1 MAQVKA
7 EQQPPAA
14 TGTTLI
20 VLVGLGIAFL
30 LFMAFLNVVKSG
42 NLLNESNLLYAAL
55 IFYAGAGALY
65 LGFGVT
71 GTESYVKF
79 ASFATWLG
87 LIANTGAVAHRWY
100 EAGHPPFSSVYEM
113 LLSFVWTLAAL
124 TLVAEKKYHVKVIG
138 TVTMPV
144 AIVGV
149 VLMQLL
155 RTDVHPLVPALQS
168 TWLHVHV
175 TLAMLAYAAC
185 ALSFALGM
193 MFLIQDK
200 MKTETFL
207 AVTTAS
213 TLAIYAGIVFT
224 RFEKWGGLNVSAW
237 DADRKSEV
245 FLSRG
250 VRLFVTI
257 PDLGWLM
264 VLASL
269 LVAAPLSLYLVS
281 RRAKIAW
288 YLRSLPARSSDAYR
302 AILQIFSLR
311 RSDQVSAT
319 EAWIK
324 INPEPQNEESWIL
337 VANRAV
343 FVSILLQVMALVMFL
358 VRTRDSRYL
367 SLDDQGLY
375 PTSLAASPF
384 ILSGLIGGVF
394 MSLLYLLLLW
404 RRPDL
409 ERLLPSA
416 DDLDRITYKTI
427 GIAFPLLTLM
437 IAAGAYWANQTW
449 GSYWSWDPKETWAA
463 ITWLVYAGYLHMR
476 VTRGWR
482 GRRAAYFAILG
493 FGVVMFT
500 FFGVTYLLP
509 GLHAYA

>member
-1 MAQVKA
+1 MARARV
-7 EQQPPAA
+7 EQQPAA

-20 VLVGLGIAFL
+20 VMVGLGIAFL

-71 GTESYVKF
+71 GTDSYVRF
-79 ASFATWLG
+79 ASIATWAG
-87 LIANTGAVAHRWY
+87 LAANTGAVAHRWY
-100 EAGHPPFSSVYEM
+100 EAGHPPFASIYEM
-113 LLSFVWTLAAL
+113 LLSFVWTLAVL
-124 TLVAEKKYHVKVIG
+124 TLIAEKKFGVKVIG

-185 ALSFALGM
+185 ALSFALAL
-193 MFLIQDK
+193 MFLIQDE
-200 MKTETFL
+200 MQNETFL
-207 AVTTAS
+207 ATTS
-213 TLAIYAGIVFT
+213 LFGIGVYLGILT
-224 RFEKWGGLNVSAW
+224 RFENWGGLSVVGWNAQE
-237 DADRKSEV
+237 KSEM
-245 FLSRG
+245 FLQGG
-250 VRLFVTI
+250 VRLFVVI

-264 VLASL
+264 LLVLL
-269 LVAAPLSLYLVS
+269 VVAAPFVLYVVG
-281 RRAKIAW
+281 RVRKN
-288 YLRSLPARSSDAYR
+288 
-302 AILQIFSLR
+302 
-311 RSDQVSAT
+311 
-319 EAWIK
+319 EA
-324 INPEPQNEESWIL
+324 L
-337 VANRAV
+337 FTLANRAV
-343 FVSILLQVMALVMFL
+343 FISILLQIVALLVFL
-358 VRTRDSRYL
+358 LRARGGQYP
-367 SLDDQGLY
+367 SLDAEGLY
-375 PTSLAASPF
+375 ATSLAASPF
-384 ILSGLIGGVF
+384 ILSGLVSGIF
-394 MSLLYLLLLW
+394 SSLLYLLLLW

-409 ERLLPSA
+409 ERLLPTA
-416 DDLDRITYKTI
+416 EALDRITYKTI
-427 GIAFPLLTLM
+427 CIAFPLLTLM
-437 IAAGAYWANQTW
+437 IAAGAYWANRTW

-476 VTRGWR
+476 ITRGWR

-493 FGVVMFT
+493 FVVVMFT

>member
-1 MAQVKA
+1 MARAKV
-7 EQQPPAA
+7 EQQQPA

-20 VLVGLGIAFL
+20 VMVGLAIAFL

-42 NLLNESNLLYAAL
+42 NLLSETNLLFATL

-79 ASFATWLG
+79 ASLATWMG
-87 LIANTGAVAHRWY
+87 LIANTAAVAHRWY
-100 EAGHPPFSSVYEM
+100 DAGHPPFASVYEM
-113 LLSFVWTLAAL
+113 LLSFVWTLAVL
-124 TLVAEKKYHVKVIG
+124 TLIAEKKFGVKVIG

-155 RTDVHPLVPALQS
+155 RTEVHPLVPALQS

-185 ALSFALGM
+185 ALSFALAM
-193 MFLIQDK
+193 MFLIQDN

-207 AVTTAS
+207 AVTSAS
-213 TLAIYAGIVFT
+213 TLGIYASIVLT
-224 RFEKWGGLNVSAW
+224 RFEKWGGLSLSAW
-237 DADRKSEV
+237 NPENKAEV
-245 FLSRG
+245 FLSKG

-264 VLASL
+264 TLTLLGVASPLVLYGL
-269 LVAAPLSLYLVS
+269 
-281 RRAKIAW
+281 
-288 YLRSLPARSSDAYR
+288 ARWKNNDTFLT
-302 AILQIFSLR
+302 I
-311 RSDQVSAT
+311 
-319 EAWIK
+319 
-324 INPEPQNEESWIL
+324 
-337 VANRAV
+337 ANRGV
-343 FVSILLQVMALVMFL
+343 FLSILLQIMTLVMFL
-358 VRTRDSRYL
+358 MRANDGRYP
-367 SLDDQGLY
+367 SLDADGLF

-384 ILSGLIGGVF
+384 ILSGLVGGVF
-394 MSLLYLLLLW
+394 ISLLYLLLVW

-409 ERLLPSA
+409 ERLLPTA

-427 GIAFPLLTLM
+427 CLAFPLLTLM

-463 ITWLVYAGYLHMR
+463 ITWLVYALYLHMR
-476 VTRGWR
+476 ITRGWR
-482 GRRAAYFAILG
+482 GRRAAYFAIAG
-493 FGVVMFT
+493 FAVVMFT

>member
-1 MAQVKA
+1 MARARA
-7 EQQPPAA
+7 EQQPA

-20 VLVGLGIAFL
+20 VMVGLGIAFL

-42 NLLNESNLLYAAL
+42 NLLNEANLLYAAL

-71 GTESYVKF
+71 GTDSYIKF
-79 ASFATWLG
+79 ASLATWAG
-87 LIANTGAVAHRWY
+87 LVANTGAVAHRWY
-100 EAGHPPFSSVYEM
+100 EAGHPPFASVYEM

-124 TLVAEKKYHVKVIG
+124 TLIAEKRYGVKVIG

-155 RTDVHPLVPALQS
+155 RSEVRPLVPALQS

-185 ALSFALGM
+185 ALSFALAM

-200 MKTETFL
+200 VKTEAFL
-207 AVTTAS
+207 AATSVFTAG
-213 TLAIYAGIVFT
+213 IYAAVLT
-224 RFEKWGGLNVSAW
+224 RFEGWGGFNVVAW
-237 DADRKSEV
+237 DAENKTEV
-245 FLSRG
+245 FISRG

-264 VLASL
+264 L
-269 LVAAPLSLYLVS
+269 LVFAAVASPLVLYIL
-281 RRAKIAW
+281 
-288 YLRSLPARSSDAYR
+288 ARVQKNDG
-302 AILQIFSLR
+302 F
-311 RSDQVSAT
+311 
-319 EAWIK
+319 
-324 INPEPQNEESWIL
+324 IN

-343 FVSILLQVMALVMFL
+343 FISILLQSLALVIFL
-358 VRTRDSRYL
+358 LRASDGRYP
-367 SLDDQGLY
+367 SLDADGLY
-375 PTSLAASPF
+375 PTALAASPF
-384 ILSGLIGGVF
+384 ILSALVGGIF
-394 MSLLYLLLLW
+394 ANLLYLLLLW
-404 RRPDL
+404 RREDL
-409 ERLLPSA
+409 ERLLP
-416 DDLDRITYKTI
+416 DTENLDRITYKTI
-427 GIAFPLLTLM
+427 CIAFPLLTLM
-437 IAAGAYWANQTW
+437 IAAGAYWANRAW
-449 GSYWSWDPKETWAA
+449 GSYWNWDPKETWAA

-493 FGVVMFT
+493 FAVVMFT

>member
-1 MAQVKA
+1 MSRAKA
-7 EQQPPAA
+7 EQQPA

-42 NLLNESNLLYAAL
+42 PILNEANLLYAAL

-71 GTESYVKF
+71 GTESYIKF
-79 ASFATWLG
+79 ASLATWAG

-100 EAGHPPFSSVYEM
+100 EAGHPPFASLYEM

-124 TLVAEKKYHVKVIG
+124 TLIAEKRYGVKVIG

-155 RTDVHPLVPALQS
+155 RSDVRPLVPALQS

-185 ALSFALGM
+185 ALSFALAM

-200 MKTETFL
+200 MKTESFMAATGVF
-207 AVTTAS
+207 
-213 TLAIYAGIVFT
+213 TLGIYIAILT
-224 RFEKWGGLNVSAW
+224 RFERWGGLNVVAW
-237 DADRKSEV
+237 DADNKQEM

-264 VLASL
+264 L
-269 LVAAPLSLYLVS
+269 LVCATVAAPLALYIL
-281 RRAKIAW
+281 
-288 YLRSLPARSSDAYR
+288 ARVKR
-302 AILQIFSLR
+302 NENFLAI
-311 RSDQVSAT
+311 
-319 EAWIK
+319 
-324 INPEPQNEESWIL
+324 
-337 VANRAV
+337 ANRAV
-343 FVSILLQVMALVMFL
+343 FVSILLQTLALVFFL
-358 VRTRDSRYL
+358 LRARDGQYT
-367 SLDDQGLY
+367 SLDADGLY
-375 PTSLAASPF
+375 RTTLAASPF
-384 ILSGLIGGVF
+384 ILSGLVAGIF
-394 MSLLYLLLLW
+394 ANLLYLLLLW

-409 ERLLPSA
+409 ERHLPGA
-416 DDLDRITYKTI
+416 DALDRITYKTI
-427 GIAFPLLTLM
+427 CIAFPLLTLM
-437 IAAGAYWANQTW
+437 IAAGAYWANRAW
-449 GSYWSWDPKETWAA
+449 GSYWNWDPKETWAA

-476 VTRGWR
+476 ITRGWR

-493 FGVVMFT
+493 FAVVMFT

>member
-1 MAQVKA
+1 MARARA
-7 EQQPPAA
+7 EQQPAS
-14 TGTTLI
+14 GTLLI
-20 VLVGLGIAFL
+20 VLVGLSIAFL

-42 NLLNESNLLYAAL
+42 NLLNEANLLYAAL

-71 GTESYVKF
+71 GTDSYVRF
-79 ASFATWLG
+79 ASMATWAG
-87 LIANTGAVAHRWY
+87 LLANTGAVIHRWY
-100 EAGHPPFSSVYEM
+100 EAGHPPFASVYEM
-113 LLSFVWTLAAL
+113 LLSFVWTLAVL
-124 TLVAEKKYHVKVIG
+124 TLIAEKRYGVKVIG

-185 ALSFALGM
+185 ALSFALAM

-200 MKTETFL
+200 MKTDTFL
-207 AVTTAS
+207 AATSLFGIAT
-213 TLAIYAGIVFT
+213 YAGVLT
-224 RFEKWGGLNVSAW
+224 RFEKWGGLSVAAW
-237 DADRKSEV
+237 NPQEKSDM
-245 FLSRG
+245 FLAKG
-250 VRLFVTI
+250 VRLFVVI

-264 VLASL
+264 LLVLAA
-269 LVAAPLSLYLVS
+269 VAAPFVLYLVARW
-281 RRAKIAW
+281 RRDE
-288 YLRSLPARSSDAYR
+288 SL
-302 AILQIFSLR
+302 IG
-311 RSDQVSAT
+311 
-319 EAWIK
+319 
-324 INPEPQNEESWIL
+324 

-343 FVSILLQVMALVMFL
+343 FVSILMQILALIFFL
-358 VRTRDSRYL
+358 LRARSGRYP
-367 SLDDQGLY
+367 SLDAEGLF

-384 ILSGLIGGVF
+384 ILSSLVGSIFVC
-394 MSLLYLLLLW
+394 LLYLLLLW
-404 RRPDL
+404 RREDL
-409 ERLLPSA
+409 ERMLPSA
-416 DDLDRITYKTI
+416 DHLDRITYRTI
-427 GIAFPLLTLM
+427 AIAFPLLTLM
-437 IAAGAYWANQTW
+437 IAAGAYWANRTW

-493 FGVVMFT
+493 FAVVMFT
-500 FFGVTYLLP
+500 FFGVTYLLR

>member
-1 MAQVKA
+1 MTQVQAKA
-7 EQQPPAA
+7 EQQQETTS

-20 VLVGLGIAFL
+20 VFVGLATAFL

-42 NLLNESNLLYAAL
+42 NILSETNLLFAAL

-71 GTESYVKF
+71 GTDSYVKY
-79 ASFATWLG
+79 ASLATWAG
-87 LIANTGAVAHRWY
+87 LLANTGAVAHRWY
-100 EAGHPPFSSVYEM
+100 ESGHPPFASVYEM
-113 LLSFVWTLAAL
+113 LLSFVWTLAVL
-124 TLVAEKKYHVKVIG
+124 TLIAEKKYGVKVIG

-155 RTDVHPLVPALQS
+155 RTEVHPLVPALQS

-185 ALSFALGM
+185 ALSFALAM
-193 MFLIQDK
+193 MFLIQDH
-200 MKTETFL
+200 METSTFL
-207 AVTTAS
+207 AFTSVG
-213 TLAIYAGIVFT
+213 TLSVYLSILLT
-224 RFEKWGGLNVSAW
+224 RFEKWGGLSLIAW
-237 DADRKSEV
+237 NSEEKREV
-245 FLSRG
+245 FISKG
-250 VRLFVTI
+250 ERLFVVV

-264 VLASL
+264 LLATLS
-269 LVAAPLSLYLVS
+269 VAAPLLLYGLARWRKQDS
-281 RRAKIAW
+281 
-288 YLRSLPARSSDAYR
+288 YLA
-302 AILQIFSLR
+302 
-311 RSDQVSAT
+311 
-319 EAWIK
+319 
-324 INPEPQNEESWIL
+324 

-343 FVSILLQVMALVMFL
+343 FVSILLQIMTLALFL
-358 VRTRDSRYL
+358 LRARDGAYP
-367 SLDDQGLY
+367 SLDAEGLFA
-375 PTSLAASPF
+375 TNLAASPF
-384 ILSGLIGGVF
+384 LLSGLIGGIF
-394 MSLLYLLLLW
+394 ISLLYLLMLW
-404 RRPDL
+404 RRKDL
-409 ERLLPSA
+409 ERLLPDSNS
-416 DDLDRITYKTI
+416 LDRITYKTI
-427 GIAFPLLTLM
+427 CVAFPLLTLM

-476 VTRGWR
+476 ITRGWR

>member
-1 MAQVKA
+1 MARARA
-7 EQQPPAA
+7 EQPPAA
-14 TGTTLI
+14 SGMTLV

-42 NLLNESNLLYAAL
+42 TVLNESNLLYATL
-55 IFYAGAGALY
+55 IFFAGAAALY

-79 ASFATWLG
+79 ASIATWLG
-87 LIANTGAVAHRWY
+87 LAACTGAVAHRWY
-100 EAGHPPFSSVYEM
+100 EAGHPPFASVYEM

-124 TLVAEKKYHVKVIG
+124 TLIAEKKYDVKVIG

-155 RTDVHPLVPALQS
+155 RTEVHPLVPALQS

-185 ALSFALGM
+185 ALSFALAM

-207 AVTTAS
+207 AVTSAS
-213 TLAIYAGIVFT
+213 TLAIYAGVVFT
-224 RFEKWGGLNVSAW
+224 RFETWGGLNVIGW
-237 DADRKSEV
+237 DPERKAEI
-245 FLSRG
+245 LIAKG
-250 VRLFVTI
+250 QRLFVTI

-264 VLASL
+264 VLAM
-269 LVAAPLSLYLVS
+269 LVVASPLFFYAIARLKKDESYL
-281 RRAKIAW
+281 
-288 YLRSLPARSSDAYR
+288 
-302 AILQIFSLR
+302 AI
-311 RSDQVSAT
+311 
-319 EAWIK
+319 
-324 INPEPQNEESWIL
+324 
-337 VANRAV
+337 ANRAV
-343 FVSILLQVMALVMFL
+343 FVSILLQVMALIMFL
-358 VRTRDSRYL
+358 VRVRDGRYG
-367 SLDDQGLY
+367 SLDAEGIYQ
-375 PTSLAASPF
+375 TSLVTSPF
-384 ILSGLIGGVF
+384 ILSGLVGGVF
-394 MSLLYLLLLW
+394 ISLLYLLLLW

-416 DDLDRITYKTI
+416 DELDRLTYKTI

-482 GRRAAYFAILG
+482 GRRAAYFAVFG
-493 FGVVMFT
+493 FAVVMFT

>member
-1 MAQVKA
+1 MTMARAKA
-7 EQQPPAA
+7 EQQPAA

-42 NLLNESNLLYAAL
+42 NILNETNLLYAAL

-79 ASFATWLG
+79 ASFATWAG
-87 LIANTGAVAHRWY
+87 LLANTAAVAHRWY
-100 EAGHPPFSSVYEM
+100 EAGHPPFASVYEM
-113 LLSFVWTLAAL
+113 LLSFVWTLAVL
-124 TLVAEKKYHVKVIG
+124 TLIAEKKYDVKVIG

-155 RTDVHPLVPALQS
+155 RSEVHPLVPALQS

-185 ALSFALGM
+185 ALSFALAM
-193 MFLIQDK
+193 MFLIQDR

-207 AVTTAS
+207 AVTSACTV
-213 TLAIYAGIVFT
+213 AIYAGILT
-224 RFEKWGGLNVSAW
+224 RFEQWGGLNVAAW
-237 DADRKSEV
+237 DPEQKSEI
-245 FLSRG
+245 FLSKG

-264 VLASL
+264 MLTLVVVASPLVFL
-269 LVAAPLSLYLVS
+269 L
-281 RRAKIAW
+281 IAR
-288 YLRSLPARSSDAYR
+288 L
-302 AILQIFSLR
+302 
-311 RSDQVSAT
+311 
-319 EAWIK
+319 K
-324 INPEPQNEESWIL
+324 KNETT
-337 VANRAV
+337 VTFANQAV

-358 VRTRDSRYL
+358 IRARDERYP
-367 SLDDQGLY
+367 SLDAEGLF
-375 PTSLAASPF
+375 TTNLAANPF
-384 ILSGLIGGVF
+384 ILSGLVGGVF
-394 MSLLYLLLLW
+394 ISLLYLLLLW

-409 ERLLPSA
+409 ERLLPNA
-416 DDLDRITYKTI
+416 DNLDRITYKTI
-427 GIAFPLLTLM
+427 CIAFPLLTLM

-493 FGVVMFT
+493 FAVVMFT

-509 GLHAYA
+509 GMHAYA

>member
-1 MAQVKA
+1 MARARV
-7 EQQPPAA
+7 EQQPAA

-20 VLVGLGIAFL
+20 VMVGLGIAFL

-65 LGFGVT
+65 LGFGVS
-71 GTESYVKF
+71 GTDSYVRF
-79 ASFATWLG
+79 ASLATWAG
-87 LIANTGAVAHRWY
+87 LAANTGAVAHRWY
-100 EAGHPPFSSVYEM
+100 EAGHPPFASVYEM
-113 LLSFVWTLAAL
+113 LLSFVWTLAVL
-124 TLVAEKKYHVKVIG
+124 TLIAEKKFGVKVIG

-185 ALSFALGM
+185 ALSFALAL

-200 MKTETFL
+200 MQNETFL
-207 AVTTAS
+207 ATTS
-213 TLAIYAGIVFT
+213 LFGIGVYLGILT
-224 RFEKWGGLNVSAW
+224 RFENWGGLSVVGWNAQE
-237 DADRKSEV
+237 KSEM
-245 FLSRG
+245 FLQRG
-250 VRLFVTI
+250 VRLFVVI

-264 VLASL
+264 LLVLL
-269 LVAAPLSLYLVS
+269 VVAAPFGLYIVG
-281 RRAKIAW
+281 RMRKN
-288 YLRSLPARSSDAYR
+288 
-302 AILQIFSLR
+302 
-311 RSDQVSAT
+311 
-319 EAWIK
+319 EA
-324 INPEPQNEESWIL
+324 L
-337 VANRAV
+337 FTLANRAV
-343 FVSILLQVMALVMFL
+343 FVSILMQIVALLVFL
-358 VRTRDSRYL
+358 LRARGGQYP
-367 SLDDQGLY
+367 SLDAEGLY
-375 PTSLAASPF
+375 ATSLAASPF
-384 ILSGLIGGVF
+384 ILSGLVGGIF
-394 MSLLYLLLLW
+394 SSLLYLLLLW

-409 ERLLPSA
+409 ERLLPTA
-416 DDLDRITYKTI
+416 EALDRITYKTI
-427 GIAFPLLTLM
+427 CIAFPLLTLM
-437 IAAGAYWANQTW
+437 IAAGAYWANRTW

-476 VTRGWR
+476 ITRGWR

-493 FGVVMFT
+493 FVVVMFT